1 MFDFDRLYELS
12 KKHGV
17 SKAHLCSLVGKN
29 GSYVSDLRRIKR
41 DPPPDAIEAWA
52 EALHTT
58 PVYLLGKTDKKNKP
72 TAEAMDF
79 EWFINLSP
87 ENKAKVMER
96 AQVLLEE
103 QEQKK

>member
-1 MFDFDRLYELS
+1 MFNLQRFKD
-12 KKHGV
+12 
-17 SKAHLCSLVGKN
+17 LCKERGQKQADLFRLVGRSKYYSSDIAK
-29 GSYVSDLRRIKR
+29 GTRVPIEYVQT
-41 DPPPDAIEAWA
+41 WA
-52 EALHTT
+52 DSLGTT
-58 PVYLLGKTDKKNKP
+58 TAYLLGETDKKNKP

-79 EWFINLSP
+79 QWFINLSP